1 MHRMIEFKILK
12 NRAMEIADTLET
24 LRQNIVACG
33 NTLDIDTRIEAME
46 MYGEYLTLQ
55 DEVREIHS
63 KIYKLSEE
71 IINGLENLEEGI

>member
-1 MHRMIEFKILK
+1 MHRMVEFKILK
-12 NRAMEIADTLET
+12 NRAMEIADALET

>member
-1 MHRMIEFKILK
+1 MHRMVEFKILR

-55 DEVREIHS
+55 NEVNDIHS

-71 IINGLENLEEGI
+71 IINELDEGI

>member
-1 MHRMIEFKILK
+1 MHKMVEFKILK

-33 NTLDIDTRIEAME
+33 NTLDIDTRIEVME

-55 DEVREIHS
+55 NEVNEIHS

>member
-1 MHRMIEFKILK
+1 MERMEQFNILK
-12 NRAMEIADTLET
+12 SRGMEIADRLET
-24 LRQNIVACG
+24 LRLDIVACG
-33 NTLDIDTRIEAME
+33 NTLDIDTRIEVME